1 MGLKKK
7 TRSVVLKLSV
17 SEQLSTQYR
26 EVRSMAERLG
36 HEYDVE
42 EDLARVLD
50 TALQDLQKLERPQ
63 ADSVDPFQQ

>member
-17 SEQLSTQYR
+17 SEHLFQQYR
-26 EVRSMAERLG
+26 DVRSTAERLG

-50 TALQDLQKLERPQ
+50 TALQDLQQLERPQ
-63 ADSVDPFQQ
+63 ADPVDPFQQ

>member
-1 MGLKKK
+1 
-7 TRSVVLKLSV
+7 
-17 SEQLSTQYR
+17 
-26 EVRSMAERLG
+26 MAEWLG

-63 ADSVDPFQQ
+63 ADPVDPFQQ

>member
-7 TRSVVLKLSV
+7 SRSVVLKLSV
-17 SEQLSTQYR
+17 SEQLSQQYR

-50 TALQDLQKLERPQ
+50 LARQELQRLERSE
-63 ADSVDPFQQ
+63 ADEAAARPK

>member
-7 TRSVVLKLSV
+7 MRSVVLKLSV
-17 SEQLSTQYR
+17 SEQLFQQYR

-63 ADSVDPFQQ
+63 ADPVDPFQQ

>member
-7 TRSVVLKLSV
+7 LRSVVLKLSV
-17 SEQLSTQYR
+17 SEQLSQQYR
-26 EVRSMAERLG
+26 DVRSMADRLG

-50 TALQDLQKLERPQ
+50 LARRELQRLERSE
-63 ADSVDPFQQ
+63 ADEAAAPPK

>member
-17 SEQLSTQYR
+17 SEKLFQQYR
-26 EVRSMAERLG
+26 DVRSMADKLG
-36 HEYDVE
+36 HEYDIE

-50 TALQDLQKLERPQ
+50 LALQQLQTLEQQQ
-63 ADSVDPFQQ
+63 AEPIDQFQQ